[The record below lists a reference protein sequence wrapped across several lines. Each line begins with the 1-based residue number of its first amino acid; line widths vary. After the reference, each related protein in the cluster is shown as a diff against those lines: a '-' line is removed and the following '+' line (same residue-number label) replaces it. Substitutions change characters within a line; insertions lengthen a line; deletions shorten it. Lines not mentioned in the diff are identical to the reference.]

1 MLIFKYGISIG
12 IFSFSL
18 LTTLVVLLKKTVS
31 LLILLASNPV
41 VVQVIGLL
49 AQQLVQNLV
58 T

>member
-49 AQQLVQNLV
+49 AQQLVQKV
-58 T
+58 